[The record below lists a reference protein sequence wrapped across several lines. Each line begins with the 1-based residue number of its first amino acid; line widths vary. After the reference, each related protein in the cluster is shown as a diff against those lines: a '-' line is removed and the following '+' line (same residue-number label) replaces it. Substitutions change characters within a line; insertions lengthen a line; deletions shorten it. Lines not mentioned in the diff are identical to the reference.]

1 MAHPN
6 NVSSNDDLTPSKS
19 IPINNIINGDDNILH
34 QHCRNF
40 LYDNYLNITS
50 IANSINNDDDVQQQ
64 QQQQQ
69 QQRSNIMSG
78 DNLDKICEQFF
89 DQLIGSPP
97 ASPSTA
103 STSSDNQCICSV
115 AQLSDD
121 EFNLI
126 VNVKNEQQ
134 HESLNQSLFID
145 NNNDNDEIFPM
156 NNDDD
161 NNENNIN
168 QSDQPPRLRNS
179 NTIGYMT
186 DMQEEYQTIPYIQQ
200 SMLHMGFFE
209 GNYYPNKLWTQ
220 TNEQE
225 IQREQIEIM
234 DFVDS
239 SNQIISND
247 NNNDENEDDDDDQ
260 HNQQQ
265 QILDNENLVNI
276 KQSALKLRRMSN
288 EFQQQQRQHS
298 SMIMMNNVINLV
310 KQTLIDFR
318 TYIIEIMFEKYSH
331 FCKNIL
337 PYFSDYR

>member
-1 MAHPN
+1 MSYQQN
-6 NVSSNDDLTPSKS
+6 DSSDDDLNHSSKS
-19 IPINNIINGDDNILH
+19 IKINNIINGDDNVLQ
-34 QHCRNF
+34 QHCRNY
-40 LYDNYLNITS
+40 LYDSYLNITS
-50 IANSINNDDDVQQQ
+50 ILNSTNNDDDVQQQ
-64 QQQQQ
+64 Q
-69 QQRSNIMSG
+69 RSKKIFGDHLEKMSE
-78 DNLDKICEQFF
+78 LCF

-103 STSSDNQCICSV
+103 STSSINQCICSV

-126 VNVKNEQQ
+126 DNVDLNNEQQ
-134 HESLNQSLFID
+134 QQSLNQSLFI
-145 NNNDNDEIFPM
+145 NSNEDNDEIFPM

-186 DMQEEYQTIPYIQQ
+186 DMHEEYQTIPYIQQ

-247 NNNDENEDDDDDQ
+247 NVNDENEDDDDDQ
-260 HNQQQ
+260 QQQQ